1 MGSEG
6 FAGMALPAQS
16 TRSWVVHLQGRTLVE
31 GIAEGFRHPNPMC
44 PDPIA
49 KLSQIRDV
57 SWEKLCS
64 VFMDRT
70 YPEESGFSPDER
82 DRMRV
87 AFRRRFFDGRRD
99 AHSQFGVVV
108 LGCCLGCCFGLLFWV
123 EVWVV
128 VLGLLLFGLLCWL
141 WVVVWVVVL
150 GCCLGCCFGCC
161 FGCWFDKAVGLAR
174 LVEPIHPH
182 LDDIVCEKACRHGD
196 NRKTAEL
203 TAVRR
208 HDRAAAPASSPVP
221 TALCR
226 PARGVIR

>member
-1 MGSEG
+1 
-6 FAGMALPAQS
+6 MALPAQS

-99 AHSQFGVVV
+99 AHSQFRREIAELQTISSDEAMQMCAVASARAT
-108 LGCCLGCCFGLLFWV
+108 LHLLF
-123 EVWVV
+123 
-128 VLGLLLFGLLCWL
+128 C
-141 WVVVWVVVL
+141 
-150 GCCLGCCFGCC
+150 
-161 FGCWFDKAVGLAR
+161 
-174 LVEPIHPH
+174 
-182 LDDIVCEKACRHGD
+182 
-196 NRKTAEL
+196 
-203 TAVRR
+203 
-208 HDRAAAPASSPVP
+208 
-221 TALCR
+221 
-226 PARGVIR
+226 